1 MEFEF
6 NDKTPIYI
14 QIVNLIKKQIV
25 SKVLKGGDKLQSV
38 RDLSTQLKVN
48 PNTIQRAYKEL
59 EREGLAFTQRGMG
72 TFVTEDEEVIF
83 TLKND
88 MAKDVMSTFIEG
100 MKHLGF
106 SNSEIV
112 ELISRNLNEEE

>member
-1 MEFEF
+1 MEFQF
-6 NDKTPIYI
+6 DDKTPIYV

-38 RDLSTQLKVN
+38 RDLSTKLRVN

-72 TFVTEDEEVIF
+72 TFVTEDEKVIF

-112 ELISRNLNEEE
+112 ELISRNLSEEE

>member
-6 NDKTPIYI
+6 DDKTPIYV

-38 RDLSTQLKVN
+38 RDLSTKLRVN

-112 ELISRNLNEEE
+112 ELISRNLIEEE

>member
-1 MEFEF
+1 MGFQF
-6 NDKTPIYI
+6 DDKTPIYV

-38 RDLSTQLKVN
+38 RELSSELRVN

-59 EREGLAFTQRGMG
+59 EREGLAYTQRGMG
-72 TFVTEDEEVIF
+72 TFVTEDEKIIF
-83 TLKND
+83 NLKND
-88 MAKDVMSTFIEG
+88 MAKDVMNAFIEG

-106 SNSEIV
+106 NTSEIV
-112 ELISRNLNEEE
+112 EMVSRNLSEEE

>member
-1 MEFEF
+1 MEFQF
-6 NDKTPIYI
+6 DDKTPIYV

-38 RDLSTQLKVN
+38 RDLSTKLRVN

-88 MAKDVMSTFIEG
+88 MAKDVLDTFIEG

-112 ELISRNLNEEE
+112 ELISRNLSKEE

>member
-1 MEFEF
+1 MEFQF
-6 NDKTPIYI
+6 DDKTPIYV

-38 RDLSTQLKVN
+38 RDLSTQLRVN

-72 TFVTEDEEVIF
+72 TFVTEDEKAIF

-88 MAKDVMSTFIEG
+88 MAKDVMSKFIEG

-112 ELISRNLNEEE
+112 ELISRNLSEEE